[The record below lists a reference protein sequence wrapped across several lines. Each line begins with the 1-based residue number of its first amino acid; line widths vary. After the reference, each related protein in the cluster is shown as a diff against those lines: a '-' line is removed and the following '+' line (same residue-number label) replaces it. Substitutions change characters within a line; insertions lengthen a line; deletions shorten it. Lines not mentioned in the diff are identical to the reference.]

1 MVEHRVMRHPSTP
14 TRLTAFL
21 CLAAATSFAS
31 ADVTYKVTAHPETQK
46 LSVEMSFP
54 RTQYDTDLQ
63 MPNWAPGAYILGNL
77 GKGVSDLHIKDGAGK
92 ELPFT
97 RPNDFTWRVSSASVQ
112 QMTVSYEV
120 NAAYS
125 DGSMHYSGPAT
136 YLYIVDRKLEPCT
149 LDLETPDR
157 WKIAIGL
164 LPIKNSD
171 HIFKAKTYDV
181 LADNPVTMGNFLEAH
196 YTVNGKDHEL
206 ALRGEAKGDVDMT
219 HLLRATSFVSTME
232 GDFFGG
238 APYDRYVWHFS
249 VNDRADG
256 AGGLEHLSSTQ
267 IGLSSGVGPRAVTVL
282 AHEFFHLWNVKRIRS
297 SVLGPFDYTQLPQTG
312 ALWWLEGVT
321 DYYSHFLL
329 HRYGWWSDNDLFAD
343 IVRNVDGVRANA
355 HRLEISPY
363 QSSFRVR
370 EANNGKGNSDG
381 LLVSYYNT
389 GWVLGMLLDL
399 EIRTQSNGK
408 HSLDDVEHALWKE
421 CRNDQPGFPEDEI
434 RTQCI
439 KFGGPSLGAFYDKY
453 VMQPGELPVEDE
465 LAKIGLTWTQQE
477 VTTPSLGFS
486 YQGSK
491 ASGGARVSTPNPDSP
506 VKSGDLITEIGGT
519 SLAGKTAAEIQHIMD
534 AAANGSTP
542 GKAIHVSLQH
552 KEADVVQLQVFDIMP
567 TVVTKT
573 VHVIQ
578 PNPAATPEQVR
589 LRDGWYWGTGKRPAA
604 VVGP

>member
-1 MVEHRVMRHPSTP
+1 MPV
-14 TRLTAFL
+14 RLATLL
-21 CLAAATSFAS
+21 CAAAAAS
-31 ADVTYKVTAHPETQK
+31 LSLAEVTYKVTPHPDTQK
-46 LSVEMSFP
+46 LSIEMSFP
-54 RTQYDTDLQ
+54 RTQFDTDIQ
-63 MPNWAPGAYILGNL
+63 MPNWAPGAYIQSNF
-77 GKGVSDLHIKDGAGK
+77 GKGVSNLHVKDGSGK
-92 ELPFT
+92 EIPVT
-97 RPNDFTWRVSSASVQ
+97 KPNDFTWRMSSASIDR
-112 QMTVSYEV
+112 MTVSYEV
-120 NAAYS
+120 NAAFS

-136 YLYIVDRKLEPCT
+136 YLYLVDRKLEPCI
-149 LDLETPDR
+149 LDIETPDK

-164 LPIKNSD
+164 MPEKNST
-171 HIFKAKTYDV
+171 HVFRAKTYDV

-196 YTVNGKDHEL
+196 YVVNGKDHEI
-206 ALRGEAKGDVDMT
+206 ALRGEAKGDVDMP
-219 HLLRATSFVSTME
+219 HLIKATSFVSQME

-329 HRYGWWSDNDLFAD
+329 HRYGWWSDNDLFND

-355 HRLEISPY
+355 HRMEISPY
-363 QSSFRVR
+363 QASYRVR
-370 EANNGKGNSDG
+370 EANGGKGNSDG
-381 LLVSYYNT
+381 LMVSYYNT
-389 GWVLGMLLDL
+389 GWVLGMVLDL
-399 EIRTQSNGK
+399 EIRAQSNGK

-439 KFGGPSLGAFYDKY
+439 KFGGPALGAFYDKV
-453 VMQPGELPVEDE
+453 VMQPGELPVEEE
-465 LAKIGLTWTQQE
+465 LAKVGLTWTQKE
-477 VTTPSLGFS
+477 VTTPTLGFS

-491 ASGGARVSTPNPDSP
+491 SAGGARVSTPNPDSP
-506 VKSGDLITEIGGT
+506 LKSGDLITEIGGT
-519 SLAGKTAAEIQHIMD
+519 SLAGHTAAEIQHIMD

-542 GKAIHVSLQH
+542 GKMIHVKFTH
-552 KEADVVQLQVFDIMP
+552 KEADAEHAMEADVNP
-567 TVVTKT
+567 GVVTKT
-573 VHVIQ
+573 VHAIVE
-578 PNPAATPEQVR
+578 NKSATVDQVR
-589 LRDGWYWGTGKRPAA
+589 LRNGWYWASGKRPAA